1 MTEDAPHGKRERI
14 TKDAASWSAIGRRA
28 TFRAGNMP
36 IHPSI
41 FGLIAQATPAKGRG
55 LWELFLDA
63 TLIDKLILAT
73 LAFFSLMSWGIIL
86 SKTFQFRRADRQ
98 TKRFLEVFRTSKRF
112 SEVNSAA
119 ANHSASPLVG
129 LFQSGYVEIDA
140 QVKAAQG
147 EGSDPSRY
155 RIRSMNA
162 IERTLRRALG
172 VELHVLTRSTQ
183 FLATTAAACPFIGLF
198 GTVWGIM
205 KAFNDIGI
213 TGSTS
218 ITAVA
223 PGIAGALINT
233 AAGLVAAIPALV
245 AYNTFSTRVKRSR
258 EEMEDFVM
266 EFMNL
271 TERNF
276 T

>member
-1 MTEDAPHGKRERI
+1 
-14 TKDAASWSAIGRRA
+14 
-28 TFRAGNMP
+28 MP
-36 IHPSI
+36 INLPTLG
-41 FGLIAQATPAKGRG
+41 FVAQASGTAGKG

-63 TLIDKLILAT
+63 TLVDQLILLT
-73 LAFFSLMSWGIIL
+73 LVFFSLVSWGIIL
-86 SKTFQFRRADRQ
+86 SKSLQFRKADRQ
-98 TKRFLEVFRTSKRF
+98 TKRFLDVFRTSKRF

-119 ANHSASPLVG
+119 SNHAASPLVG

-147 EGSDPSRY
+147 EGTDPSRY

-162 IERTLRRALG
+162 IERTLRRALA
-172 VELHVLTRSTQ
+172 VELDVLTRSTQ

-233 AAGLVAAIPALV
+233 AAGLGAAIPALV
-245 AYNTFSTRVKRSR
+245 AYNTFSTRVKRLR
-258 EEMEDFVM
+258 GEMEDFVL

>member
-1 MTEDAPHGKRERI
+1 
-14 TKDAASWSAIGRRA
+14 
-28 TFRAGNMP
+28 MP
-36 IHPSI
+36 INLPI
-41 FGLIAQATPAKGRG
+41 LGLVAQTSGTGGRG
-55 LWELFLDA
+55 IWELFLDA
-63 TLIDKLILAT
+63 TLVDKFILLT
-73 LAFFSLMSWGIIL
+73 LLFFSLVSWGIIL
-86 SKTFQFRRADRQ
+86 SKSLQFRKADRHSR
-98 TKRFLEVFRTSKRF
+98 RFLEIFRTSKRF
-112 SEVNSAA
+112 SEVNAA
-119 ANHSASPLVG
+119 ASNHAASPLVG

-140 QVKAAQG
+140 QVKAAQQDG
-147 EGSDPSRY
+147 DASRY

-162 IERTLRRALG
+162 IERTLRRALA

-183 FLATTAAACPFIGLF
+183 FLATTAAAAPFIGLF

-233 AAGLVAAIPALV
+233 AAGLAAAIPALV
-245 AYNTFSTRVKRSR
+245 AYNTFSTRVKRLR
-258 EEMEDFVM
+258 GEMEDFVL

>member
-1 MTEDAPHGKRERI
+1 
-14 TKDAASWSAIGRRA
+14 
-28 TFRAGNMP
+28 MP
-36 IHPSI
+36 IHLPAL
-41 FGLIAQATPAKGRG
+41 GLLAQAGRPEG
-55 LWELFLDA
+55 PGIWDLFLDA
-63 TLIDKLILAT
+63 HPVDRFVLLILVV
-73 LAFFSLMSWGIIL
+73 FSLGSWGIII
-86 SKTFQFRRADRQ
+86 SKSLQFRRAGRHTQ
-98 TKRFLEVFRTSKRF
+98 KFLEIFRTSKRF

-140 QVKAAQG
+140 QVKAAQT
-147 EGSDPSRY
+147 EGAGDPSRY
-155 RIRSMNA
+155 RIRSMAA

-183 FLATTAAACPFIGLF
+183 FLATTAAATPFIGLF

-205 KAFNDIGI
+205 QAFNDIGI

-233 AAGLVAAIPALV
+233 AAGLAAAIPALI
-245 AYNTFSTRVKRSR
+245 AYNAFSSRAKRLR
-258 EEMEDFVM
+258 EEMDDFVL
-266 EFMNL
+266 EFINL

>member
-1 MTEDAPHGKRERI
+1 
-14 TKDAASWSAIGRRA
+14 
-28 TFRAGNMP
+28 MP
-36 IHPSI
+36 IQLPI
-41 FGLIAQATPAKGRG
+41 LGLVAQASGAAGKG

-63 TLIDKLILAT
+63 TLIDKLILLT
-73 LAFFSLMSWGIIL
+73 LLFFSLVSWGIIL
-86 SKTFQFRRADRQ
+86 SKSMQFRKADRH
-98 TKRFLEVFRTSKRF
+98 TKRFLEIFRTSKRF
-112 SEVNSAA
+112 SEVNAA
-119 ANHSASPLVG
+119 ASSHSASPLVG

-140 QVKAAQG
+140 QVKAAQQDG
-147 EGSDPSRY
+147 ADARY

-233 AAGLVAAIPALV
+233 AAGLAAAIPALV

-258 EEMEDFVM
+258 EEMDDFVL

>member
-1 MTEDAPHGKRERI
+1 MPKYL
-14 TKDAASWSAIGRRA
+14 SA
-28 TFRAGNMP
+28 
-36 IHPSI
+36 
-41 FGLIAQATPAKGRG
+41 FGLLAQVGHPEGPG
-55 LWELFLDA
+55 IWELFLDA
-63 TLIDKLILAT
+63 SPVGQFVLAVLT
-73 LAFFSLMSWGIIL
+73 VFSLISWGIII
-86 SKTFQFRRADRQ
+86 SKALQLRRAASHTQ
-98 TKRFLEVFRTSKRF
+98 RFLEIFRTSKRF

-119 ANHSASPLVG
+119 ASHTASPLVG
-129 LFQSGYVEIDA
+129 LFQAGYVEIDA
-140 QVKAAQG
+140 QVKAAQQ
-147 EGSDPSRY
+147 EGGDPSRY

-183 FLATTAAACPFIGLF
+183 FLATTAAASPFIGLL

-205 KAFNDIGI
+205 EAFNDIGI

-223 PGIAGALINT
+223 PGIAEALINT
-233 AAGLVAAIPALV
+233 AAGLGAAIPALI
-245 AYNTFSTRVKRSR
+245 AYNAFSARSKRMR
-258 EEMEDFVM
+258 EEMDDFVL
-266 EFMNL
+266 EFINL

>member
-1 MTEDAPHGKRERI
+1 
-14 TKDAASWSAIGRRA
+14 
-28 TFRAGNMP
+28 MP
-36 IHPSI
+36 NHLSV
-41 FGLIAQATPAKGRG
+41 FGLLAQAGRPEG
-55 LWELFLDA
+55 PGIWELFLDA
-63 TLIDKLILAT
+63 DPDAKAILAV
-73 LAFFSLMSWGIIL
+73 LVVFSLVSWGIIL
-86 SKTFQFRRADRQ
+86 SKGFQFRRAARHTQ
-98 TKRFLEVFRTSKRF
+98 RFLEIFRTSKRF

-119 ANHSASPLVG
+119 ANHTASPLVG
-129 LFQSGYVEIDA
+129 LFQAGYVEIDA
-140 QVKAAQG
+140 QVKAAQQDG
-147 EGSDPSRY
+147 AEPSRY

-183 FLATTAAACPFIGLF
+183 FLATTAASTPFIGLF

-223 PGIAGALINT
+223 PGIAEALINT
-233 AAGLVAAIPALV
+233 AAGLGAAIPALI
-245 AYNTFSTRVKRSR
+245 AYNAFSARSKRMR
-258 EEMEDFVM
+258 EEMEDFVL
-266 EFMNL
+266 EFINL

>member
-1 MTEDAPHGKRERI
+1 L
-14 TKDAASWSAIGRRA
+14 RR
-28 TFRAGNMP
+28 NKPEHMP
-36 IHPSI
+36 IHLPI
-41 FGLIAQATPAKGRG
+41 LGLVAQASATGGKG

-73 LAFFSLMSWGIIL
+73 LAFFSLVSWGIII
-86 SKTFQFRRADRQ
+86 SKLLQFRNADRH
-98 TKRFLEVFRTSKRF
+98 TKRFLDIFRSSKRF
-112 SEVNSAA
+112 SEVNAA
-119 ANHSASPLVG
+119 ASNHSASPLVG

-140 QVKAAQG
+140 QVKAAQA
-147 EGSDPSRY
+147 EGADPSRY
-155 RIRSMNA
+155 RIRSMTA
-162 IERTLRRALG
+162 IERTLRRALA

-205 KAFNDIGI
+205 KAFNDIGL

-233 AAGLVAAIPALV
+233 AAGLAAAIPALV
-245 AYNTFSTRVKRSR
+245 AYNTFSTRVKRLR
-258 EEMEDFVM
+258 GEMDDFVL

>member
-1 MTEDAPHGKRERI
+1 MSPSSWTATAAGRRRAACRAPWATSAAPTYLPLFFSSWGQRFLDGGIWANCPSTVALLEAIAVLDISPAEIELLSIGTTTEPF
-14 TKDAASWSAIGRRA
+14 SIGRRA
-28 TFRAGNMP
+28 TGGGLVHYGTAG
-36 IHPSI
+36 S
-41 FGLIAQATPAKGRG
+41 T
-55 LWELFLDA
+55 FL
-63 TLIDKLILAT
+63 L
-73 LAFFSLMSWGIIL
+73 
-86 SKTFQFRRADRQ
+86 
-98 TKRFLEVFRTSKRF
+98 
-112 SEVNSAA
+112 
-119 ANHSASPLVG
+119 
-129 LFQSGYVEIDA
+129 DA

-147 EGSDPSRY
+147 EGADPSRY

-162 IERTLRRALG
+162 IERTLRRALA
-172 VELHVLTRSTQ
+172 VELDVLTRSTQ

-233 AAGLVAAIPALV
+233 AAGLAAAIPALV
-245 AYNTFSTRVKRSR
+245 AYNTFSTRVKRLR
-258 EEMEDFVM
+258 GEMEDFVL

>member
-1 MTEDAPHGKRERI
+1 
-14 TKDAASWSAIGRRA
+14 
-28 TFRAGNMP
+28 MP
-36 IHPSI
+36 IHLPI
-41 FGLIAQATPAKGRG
+41 LGLVAQANATGG
-55 LWELFLDA
+55 QGIWELFLDA
-63 TLIDKLILAT
+63 TLVDKFILLT
-73 LAFFSLMSWGIIL
+73 LLFFSLVSWGIIL
-86 SKTFQFRRADRQ
+86 SKSLQFRKADRH
-98 TKRFLEVFRTSKRF
+98 TKRFLEIFRTSKRF
-112 SEVNSAA
+112 SEVNAAA
-119 ANHSASPLVG
+119 ANHAASPLVG

-140 QVKAAQG
+140 QVKAAQQ
-147 EGSDPSRY
+147 EGGDASRY

-183 FLATTAAACPFIGLF
+183 FLATTAAAAPFIGLF

-258 EEMEDFVM
+258 EEMDDFVL